1 MFVLTFRLSFL
12 PLVYSSTYS
21 FVISSA
27 CPSVCSALLFFCPS
41 IHQSIHPNIEC
52 SINSFIHHYSH
63 PSNQRGLSVPLDKST
78 PNSACVRRT
87 IMVAYWKWI
96 YWLAWRRIDT
106 RELAW
111 ILSLSFN
118 RSGQVCMLQLCMF
131 IEFVSNFVLC
141 YELRQCLHR
150 KWNIIILRS
159 LTLSTSC
166 GPRNQRSQVQ
176 SLNINAAWLRLLTDT
191 IHGPTTLFPHYE
203 TPLCHTTPR
212 LVTGLTLSL
221 SLSLLKRV
229 PVFCCVLLSSV
240 VWITRVL
247 SAGTAKP
254 VTNKCVREGT

>member
-1 MFVLTFRLSFL
+1 
-12 PLVYSSTYS
+12 
-21 FVISSA
+21 
-27 CPSVCSALLFFCPS
+27 
-41 IHQSIHPNIEC
+41 
-52 SINSFIHHYSH
+52 
-63 PSNQRGLSVPLDKST
+63 
-78 PNSACVRRT
+78 
-87 IMVAYWKWI
+87 
-96 YWLAWRRIDT
+96 
-106 RELAW
+106 
-111 ILSLSFN
+111 
-118 RSGQVCMLQLCMF
+118 MLQLCMF

-221 SLSLLKRV
+221 SLSLETCAR
-229 PVFCCVLLSSV
+229 VLLCSPL
-240 VWITRVL
+240 L
-247 SAGTAKP
+247 SGVNHSRFVSWDSEAS
-254 VTNKCVREGT
+254 NKQMCSGGYLNTPFHVHRLFVGCSIALRDT